1 MYVYANVN
9 EHLQSQE
16 MKIRPNW
23 VIVRLV
29 GERYLIF

>member
-9 EHLQSQE
+9 EQLQSQE
-16 MKIRPNW
+16 MKISPNW

-29 GERYLIF
+29 RER